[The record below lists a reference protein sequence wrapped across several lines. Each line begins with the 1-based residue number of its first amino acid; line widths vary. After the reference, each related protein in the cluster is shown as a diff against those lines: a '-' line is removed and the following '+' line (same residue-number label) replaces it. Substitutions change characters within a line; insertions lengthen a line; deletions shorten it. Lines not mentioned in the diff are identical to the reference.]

1 MARAQAQ
8 YLRIYSAAGVTIQRW
23 QSYYSKAVLLDGDL
37 WLSVA
42 FTAQGFT
49 EGLAGSEADI
59 TLTAPAT
66 GIVVSALEA
75 AVTNAYLVDLTIYQF
90 DTLNGN
96 DVPQLEQ
103 EVLLSYTGQVVGGS
117 GGLTSVQMQ
126 LGTPVA
132 TIGAQVPPRTLTTA
146 IMGKGCRL

>member
-23 QSYYSKAVLLDGDL
+23 QSYYSKAVLLNGDL

-49 EGLAGSEADI
+49 EGLANSESDI

-66 GIVVSALEA
+66 GIVVYA
-75 AVTNAYLVDLTIYQF
+75 
-90 DTLNGN
+90 
-96 DVPQLEQ
+96 
-103 EVLLSYTGQVVGGS
+103 
-117 GGLTSVQMQ
+117 
-126 LGTPVA
+126 
-132 TIGAQVPPRTLTTA
+132 
-146 IMGKGCRL
+146 